1 MTMRGRI
8 APAVTAIGEAAG
20 LLRAGDLVAFPTE
33 TVYGLGADAT
43 RDTAV
48 AKIFAAKGRPQ
59 RNPLIV
65 HVADADAAAALAHMP
80 PAAEKL
86 AQAFWPGALTIV
98 LRRRAG
104 CPVSAMATAGLDT
117 VAIRI
122 PDHSVALALLRAVA
136 LPIAAPSANPSGKVS
151 PTTAQH
157 VADGLGERVAL
168 ILDGGPCRVG
178 IESTVVA
185 VEPHPVLLRPGTIGR
200 EALEAVLGAPVAVP
214 AGGHDGP
221 LLAPGQMESHY
232 APRAALRLNAVA
244 AGAADGVLTFGA
256 IALTGGAMR
265 RNLSERGDLREAA
278 ANLYA
283 ALRELDAAGVA
294 VIAVAPIPDT
304 GIGRAINDRLR
315 RAAAPRG
322 A

>member
-151 PTTAQH
+151 PTTARH

-214 AGGHDGP
+214 AGAHDGP